1 MYKEYLN
8 NVLELLDQV
17 EGTQEPVM
25 QEAAQVVA
33 STIEDGGLV
42 HVVGCG
48 HSQMFAQE
56 LFHRA
61 GGSVA
66 VNAILPPSLCLAPY
80 APMSTWAER
89 QCGLAEVALNG
100 EKDVREGDVLI
111 VISTSGR
118 NAVPIEFAMEGQKRG
133 LKVIALTST
142 AFSGATSSRHPSGKK
157 LADCA
162 DIVLDNPG
170 EPGDATVQVPNQ
182 DFKTGST
189 SSVLGFTILNSIMGT
204 ANRILADR
212 GYDDLV
218 LASVNSTAA
227 VGNDEILAKR
237 QGRLTLFN

>member
-1 MYKEYLN
+1 MYTEYLN
-8 NVLELLDQV
+8 NVLKLLDNVAENQASLML
-17 EGTQEPVM
+17 ET
-25 QEAAQVVA
+25 AQVIA
-33 STIEDGGLV
+33 DAIENNGLV

-66 VNAILPPSLCLAPY
+66 VNAILPSALCLAPY

-100 EKDVREGDVLI
+100 EKDIREGDVLI
-111 VISTSGR
+111 VVSTSGR

-157 LADCA
+157 LAECA

-170 EPGDATVQVPNQ
+170 EPGDATVQVPNS

-189 SSVLGFTILNSIMGT
+189 SSVMGFAILNSIMGT
-204 ANRILADR
+204 ANKLLVER
-212 GYDDLV
+212 GYEDLI
-218 LASVNSTAA
+218 LASVNSTGA
-227 VGNDEILAKR
+227 VNNDEVLAKR
-237 QGRLTLFN
+237 QNRLTLFN